1 MTSYYDAIGL
11 LAICDAIDSVEGV
24 PVSAFS
30 TRPLS
35 PSPSPS
41 PPNANAQTPK
51 SAVGAVG
58 THPSTGKKPDTPPYV
73 YAYPPEDPSTL
84 SEASLAEPATPLI
97 PFNYEGAGMD
107 AAALAASGRAYPM
120 FLAHPLHHHAQDDSF
135 ALSAKDKTLDSP
147 YPASH
152 SSSARH
158 YSLGAKAADSSYA
171 IRKREQRA
179 SRRLG
184 LASSS
189 GSSLLSDLK
198 SGDKPYYKTNH
209 PHHHTPTASPSHAD
223 PTTAGGRPPLII
235 GGYKVEEC
243 PICGRNFKG
252 PKASTHKQQHIR
264 RLHPED
270 YTPKRGGKK
279 RVVNDSPM

>member
-11 LAICDAIDSVEGV
+11 LAICDAIDSVEGI

-41 PPNANAQTPK
+41 PNATAQTPK
-51 SAVGAVG
+51 SSVVMRR
-58 THPSTGKKPDTPPYV
+58 PSSGVKPDTPPYV
-73 YAYPPEDPSTL
+73 YAYPPEDPST
-84 SEASLAEPATPLI
+84 SSGASPAEPITPLT

-107 AAALAASGRAYPM
+107 AAALVASGNRAYPM
-120 FLAHPLHHHAQDDSF
+120 FLAHPLHHQAQNDSF

-152 SSSARH
+152 PSSARH
-158 YSLGAKAADSSYA
+158 YNLGVKAGDSSYA
-171 IRKREQRA
+171 IRKREQRT
-179 SRRLG
+179 SRRIG

-189 GSSLLSDLK
+189 GSSLLADLK
-198 SGDKPYYKTNH
+198 SSDKPYYKTNH

-279 RVVNDSPM
+279 RVVNDSPI